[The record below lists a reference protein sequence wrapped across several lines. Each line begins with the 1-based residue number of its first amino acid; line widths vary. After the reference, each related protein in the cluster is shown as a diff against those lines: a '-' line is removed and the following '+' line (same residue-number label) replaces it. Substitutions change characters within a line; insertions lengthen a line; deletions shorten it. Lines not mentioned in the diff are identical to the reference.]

1 MSWLWIVV
9 VLFLVLMGLAGYR
22 KGAVKMMLVLGAIVG
37 ALVIAAFTGPAVK
50 RLVCENSQLD
60 EKFSEKIEVKMT
72 ESIAEEADIEN
83 KINNSHL
90 PKFIKNIVL
99 ANIKGTNDAFE
110 VGIRKGSAAVANMI
124 LVIAFTLIM
133 FVAAW
138 AVTELI
144 VRQLVKTLKL
154 PVLKQ
159 LDGIAGVLVSLIIAI
174 VVIDIFFLLLDC
186 VSMTKSGAY
195 LMGLV
200 TRSRLLS
207 ALYDKNVVEM
217 VLNTF
222 VGELNV

>member
-9 VLFLVLMGLAGYR
+9 VWFLVLRGLAGYR

-37 ALVIAAFTGPAVK
+37 ALVIAVFTGPAVK

-72 ESIAEEADIEN
+72 ESISEEADIEN
-83 KINNSHL
+83 KIMNSNL
-90 PKFIKNIVL
+90 PKFIENIVL
-99 ANIKGTNDAFE
+99 PNIKGTNDAFE
-110 VGIRKGSAAVANMI
+110 AGIRKGSAAVANMI

>member
-37 ALVIAAFTGPAVK
+37 ALVIAVFTGPAVK

-90 PKFIKNIVL
+90 PKFIENIVL

-110 VGIRKGSAAVANMI
+110 AGIRKGSAAVANMI

-138 AVTELI
+138 AVIELI

>member
-37 ALVIAAFTGPAVK
+37 ALVIAVFTGPAVK

-110 VGIRKGSAAVANMI
+110 AGIRKGSAAVANMI

-217 VLNTF
+217 ILNTF

>member
-22 KGAVKMMLVLGAIVG
+22 KGAVKMMLVLGAIVC
-37 ALVIAAFTGPAVK
+37 ALVIAVFTGPAVK

-110 VGIRKGSAAVANMI
+110 AGIRKGSAAVANMI

-138 AVTELI
+138 AVIELI

>member
-37 ALVIAAFTGPAVK
+37 ALVIAVFTGPAVK

-72 ESIAEEADIEN
+72 ESISEEADIEN

-110 VGIRKGSAAVANMI
+110 AGIRKGSAAVANMI

-138 AVTELI
+138 AVIELI

-195 LMGLV
+195 LMGMV

>member
-1 MSWLWIVV
+1 MSWLLI
-9 VLFLVLMGLAGYR
+9 LVLVFFVLMAVSGY
-22 KGAVKMMLVLGAIVG
+22 KNGAVKTMLSLGVIVG
-37 ALVIAAFTGPAVK
+37 ALVIGMIAGPALKNV
-50 RLVCENSQLD
+50 VCERSQID
-60 EKFSEKIEVKMT
+60 EKMTEKIEVKMT
-72 ESIAEEADIEN
+72 ENIAEEADIEN

-110 VGIRKGSAAVANMI
+110 AGIRKGSAAVANMI

>member
-37 ALVIAAFTGPAVK
+37 ALVIAVFTGPAVK

-90 PKFIKNIVL
+90 PKFIENIVL

-110 VGIRKGSAAVANMI
+110 AGIRKGSAAVANMI

-217 VLNTF
+217 ILNTF

>member
-37 ALVIAAFTGPAVK
+37 ALVIAVFTGPAVK

-90 PKFIKNIVL
+90 PKFIENIVL

-110 VGIRKGSAAVANMI
+110 AGIRKGSAAVANMI

>member
-37 ALVIAAFTGPAVK
+37 ALVIAVFTGPAVK

-110 VGIRKGSAAVANMI
+110 AGIRKGSAAVANMI